1 MFSFPFATESCWRIG
16 VSSGEV
22 VLRGKPSGRS
32 RWAGGSK
39 AARADPKG
47 THSNSRGLTEL
58 LRLYGYGLPP
68 RPSSR
73 VS

>member
-47 THSNSRGLTEL
+47 THSNSRGLPAPIHFYV
-58 LRLYGYGLPP
+58 RGL
-68 RPSSR
+68 
-73 VS
+73 